1 MPPPKRLRFGDYSLD
16 IRSGELRRGS
26 QVIPLEPQ
34 PARVLATLA
43 SRPGVIVT
51 HEELRVAVW
60 GQTTFVS
67 FDEGLHYCIRQ
78 ARRAL
83 EDDARAPRFI
93 ETVARRGYRFLPA
106 VEARGGSAPRILVI
120 ARRGALVAAASVMLA
135 FVALE
140 LITTGETHHRI
151 VVAVLQTVHD
161 FFF

>member
-1 MPPPKRLRFGDYSLD
+1 MRLPKLLRFGDYSLNT
-16 IRSGELRRGS
+16 RSGELRRSG

-34 PARVLATLA
+34 PVRVLATLA

-60 GQTTFVS
+60 GQTTFVN

-78 ARRAL
+78 VRRAL

-106 VEARGGSAPRILVI
+106 VEARTGGASRILLIV
-120 ARRGALVAAASVMLA
+120 RRSALAAAASLVLA
-135 FVALE
+135 YVALE
-140 LITTGETHHRI
+140 LTTTGETHHRI
-151 VVAVLQTVHD
+151 VVGVLQAVHD
-161 FFF
+161 FLF